1 MAKYVYGIDL
11 GTTYSCIAY
20 VDKTGRANIIR
31 NIEGNNTTPSVVN
44 FSNNNQVI
52 VGEVAKENAIID
64 PQNTMLLVK
73 TLMGKTNYAIS
84 YNGEDKSPEEVSAY
98 ILRKLTNDASKM
110 MDTEVKDV
118 VITCPAYFGTAE
130 RMATKNAGKIAGL
143 NVLEII
149 SEPTAAAIY
158 YGCTKEVE
166 EKTILI
172 YDLGGGTFDVTIMNI
187 SEEKIEVLCSD
198 GNPELGGKDW
208 DDMIMR
214 YVADEFKAKTGY
226 EGEFDEYAQQD
237 LRLKVEKAK
246 KQLSSKEEVMVLI
259 DVAGIRA
266 RINLDRTIFDE
277 VTSVLLNET
286 LEKTDSVINVAEQKG
301 YNLDEIMLVGGSTR
315 MPQVTKALIEKYG
328 IKPKVLEP
336 DEAVAK
342 GAAIYA
348 VNVYMDKRNSFNI
361 VSASD
366 DSIFD
371 DTKDYDLIELDN
383 QAAREIKN
391 NDKVV
396 PMPLADKNV
405 ASETDTD
412 NEDKNHDTQ
421 IYNFKFDS
429 YNEDDD
435 NKLSD
440 DTDKVEDTVS
450 LHDDKTSDTDNNQ
463 DDDDFKKIVSLLQQ
477 ACGVDHEDKKDDNL
491 NAVADDNISQ
501 EISTEVAE
509 SDVTIN
515 DDAVLEEREKAVSD
529 ELAKNEEKLANEV
542 VALNEENN
550 IDNTDNVEEKDEVKD
565 AKNELVTVNE
575 NERDLYKEELSV
587 DTSLMRIG
595 GKVQEVVV
603 SATKSFAIEVIY
615 KDKDIC
621 YNMIIKNTPMPDGK
635 LTVSR
640 TFGVYEDN
648 MQTAE
653 VVVYE
658 NDFMEETFEIDK
670 DYILGTV
677 ELELSGDL
685 PKGAPIE
692 IIFTLNKEGIL
703 EVCAKDLTN
712 DKMVQ
717 ATMRAEGI
725 LTNDKV
731 EELAGKARDMEVL

>member
-64 PQNTMLLVK
+64 PQNTMSLVK

-98 ILRKLTNDASKM
+98 ILRKLVNDASKI

-214 YVADEFKAKTGY
+214 YVADEFKSKTGY

-286 LEKTDSVINVAEQKG
+286 LEKTDSVINVAKQKG
-301 YNLDEIMLVGGSTR
+301 FELDEIMLVGGSTR

-366 DSIFD
+366 DNIFD

-383 QAAREIKN
+383 EAAKEIKK

-396 PMPLADKNV
+396 PMPLADNNKESDKIDDKTDTSSDDKDKTSEVVNFKLDVDKEDNIDATQKDENSTDNDVVSLNDDKNV
-405 ASETDTD
+405 EQDDKSDD
-412 NEDKNHDTQ
+412 NSNV
-421 IYNFKFDS
+421 
-429 YNEDDD
+429 EDDD
-435 NKLSD
+435 F
-440 DTDKVEDTVS
+440 
-450 LHDDKTSDTDNNQ
+450 Q
-463 DDDDFKKIVSLLQQ
+463 KIVSLLQQ
-477 ACGVDHEDKKDDNL
+477 ACGVNAEEDKDKDKDKDKDL
-491 NAVADDNISQ
+491 GLVADNDLSE
-501 EISTEVAE
+501 EISKEVAE
-509 SDVTIN
+509 SNVTIN
-515 DDAVLEEREKAVSD
+515 DDAVLEEVKQD
-529 ELAKNEEKLANEV
+529 EEKLE
-542 VALNEENN
+542 
-550 IDNTDNVEEKDEVKD
+550 
-565 AKNELVTVNE
+565 
-575 NERDLYKEELSV
+575 
-587 DTSLMRIG
+587 
-595 GKVQEVVV
+595 
-603 SATKSFAIEVIY
+603 
-615 KDKDIC
+615 
-621 YNMIIKNTPMPDGK
+621 
-635 LTVSR
+635 
-640 TFGVYEDN
+640 
-648 MQTAE
+648 
-653 VVVYE
+653 
-658 NDFMEETFEIDK
+658 
-670 DYILGTV
+670 
-677 ELELSGDL
+677 
-685 PKGAPIE
+685 
-692 IIFTLNKEGIL
+692 
-703 EVCAKDLTN
+703 
-712 DKMVQ
+712 
-717 ATMRAEGI
+717 
-725 LTNDKV
+725 
-731 EELAGKARDMEVL
+731 